1 MEIGDFKFITASK
14 LFTTVFDEEMAKN
27 GFKRK
32 GHLYYRLVGEI
43 LQGIVLKTVNP
54 WSICYCAFPVWS
66 LPRERYAYA
75 PYFDT
80 KGYWA
85 ECGMELDPAYLYG
98 GYYRK
103 ENVELNLEVME
114 FCLDITRKFFLPILD
129 NVTDIDSYIKY
140 KAKIWEDTPYYNP
153 PYSFNPFL
161 NEFYEIKFAI
171 KYPDKVD
178 KPSYMIR
185 YDGHSAIDAYA
196 YLYKAYLEKDF
207 ENAYN
212 ELKKNAERIFV
223 MESPIKDKI
232 FEIYETK
239 MRSGDLDWIAN
250 YREERLKLLAP
261 ALKKD
266 FKIDLFL

>member
-1 MEIGDFKFITASK
+1 
-14 LFTTVFDEEMAKN
+14 
-27 GFKRK
+27 
-32 GHLYYRLVGEI
+32 
-43 LQGIVLKTVNP
+43 
-54 WSICYCAFPVWS
+54 
-66 LPRERYAYA
+66 
-75 PYFDT
+75 
-80 KGYWA
+80 
-85 ECGMELDPAYLYG
+85 
-98 GYYRK
+98 
-103 ENVELNLEVME
+103 
-114 FCLDITRKFFLPILD
+114 
-129 NVTDIDSYIKY
+129 
-140 KAKIWEDTPYYNP
+140 
-153 PYSFNPFL
+153 
-161 NEFYEIKFAI
+161 
-171 KYPDKVD
+171 
-178 KPSYMIR
+178 MIS

-223 MESPIKDKI
+223 MESPIKVKI